1 MEREAQKLGQ
11 THKKAALLAVLAA
24 AALAGTVF
32 ALFPAWERH
41 RCEEKQEAMLSR
53 LELSV
58 PEIQAFEEP
67 LETVKAASVTA
78 VSVDKAPETAAEPE
92 REKISE
98 TGEKQETEREDEAAA
113 EPVTA
118 KRP

>member
-1 MEREAQKLGQ
+1 MEREIQKLGK

-67 LETVKAASVTA
+67 LETVKACLLYTSP
-78 VSVDKAPETAAEPE
+78 SPRDP
-92 REKISE
+92 
-98 TGEKQETEREDEAAA
+98 
-113 EPVTA
+113 
-118 KRP
+118 